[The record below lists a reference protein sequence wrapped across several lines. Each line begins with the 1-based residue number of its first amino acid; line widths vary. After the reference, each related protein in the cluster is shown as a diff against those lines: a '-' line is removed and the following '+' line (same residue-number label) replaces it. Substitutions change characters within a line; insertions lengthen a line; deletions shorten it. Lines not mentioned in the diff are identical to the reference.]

1 MVRVSARDVALGVIS
16 SCCIPTAQ
24 LPKRRACSWRKT
36 PPISAGAAR
45 RIVLYV
51 ASLAPQSAPPLNAEL
66 TPIFAGARRLDQI
79 HHFLSRSPLAL
90 SAGLSLDCTTLSYPS
105 ATFQSISLPIIAVL
119 ALGCLARHHHTTDGS
134 IGRLHAGPQL
144 RVSVSHSRHCR
155 PGSSF
160 CMRARPRGHDA
171 RGSASKKHIFEQSQH

>member
-1 MVRVSARDVALGVIS
+1 MVRVSVDA
-16 SCCIPTAQ
+16 CEC
-24 LPKRRACSWRKT
+24 KRRRSGRDLIMLHPHCSAAKT
-36 PPISAGAAR
+36 ARVFLEKDTSDQRWGCEADCAVRCLPSTTIS
-45 RIVLYV
+45 
-51 ASLAPQSAPPLNAEL
+51 PPPLNAEL

-160 CMRARPRGHDA
+160 CMRARPRGHDT
-171 RGSASKKHIFEQSQH
+171 RGSA